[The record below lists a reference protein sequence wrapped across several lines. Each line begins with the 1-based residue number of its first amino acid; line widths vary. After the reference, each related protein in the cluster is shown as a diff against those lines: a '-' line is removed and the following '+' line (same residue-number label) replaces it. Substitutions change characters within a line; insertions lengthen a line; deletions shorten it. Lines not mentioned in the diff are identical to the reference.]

1 MAEPGTVPMPWGAAV
16 RPACRVQ
23 SRMSMDSSAL
33 LSGTDSLRLG
43 EGFSAVPVIRNL
55 TESAQP

>member
-1 MAEPGTVPMPWGAAV
+1 MLFWAESLLT
-16 RPACRVQ
+16 ACRVQ

-33 LSGTDSLRLG
+33 LSAVPLSSPGRTRSGSVRV
-43 EGFSAVPVIRNL
+43 SRAVPVIRSL